1 MPEIA
6 ELVAQLRSHEELR
19 LEPDAPLRDHTRFGL
34 GGPADLL
41 IDALSEDA
49 FLFALKEVRAAG
61 TPYEVIGG
69 GSNLVV
75 ADAPY
80 RGAILRYR
88 PSKISIAGD
97 EIHVDAGAVLQDLV
111 NASIGAGLEGL
122 HTMTGIPG
130 WVGAAIYGN
139 AGAYGHSI
147 SEFVREVR
155 YFDGT
160 MVGTLDNFA
169 CHFRYRE
176 STFKDHKG
184 WLVLSS
190 TLQLPAGD
198 RETLAKEAAGILEI
212 RNAKYPPTMK
222 CAGSIFKN
230 LILNELPAA
239 VQEIIPSK
247 VVREGKVASAWFLEQ
262 VDAKGM
268 RRGEIEVAT
277 YHANLIYNTGVGNAA
292 DVRAIIDDLK
302 RRVVDRFGLELE
314 EEVQFVGFSD

>member
-88 PSKISIAGD
+88 PSKISITGD
-97 EIHVDAGAVLQDLV
+97 EIRVEAGAVLQDLV
-111 NASIGAGLEGL
+111 
-122 HTMTGIPG
+122 
-130 WVGAAIYGN
+130 
-139 AGAYGHSI
+139 
-147 SEFVREVR
+147 
-155 YFDGT
+155 
-160 MVGTLDNFA
+160 NFA

-314 EEVQFVGFSD
+314 EEVQFVGFSA